1 MLVFGID
8 VLILACFGCMLV
20 FGSYVAACL
29 VPLGRDEGVIS
40 IISTAVT
47 ATMMVIAYVVMAHVL
62 DAVFGAFG
70 W

>member
-8 VLILACFGCMLV
+8 VLILVCFGSLLV
-20 FGSYVAACL
+20 FGSYVVACI
-29 VPLGRDEGVIS
+29 VPLGRDEGVVS
-40 IISTAVT
+40 IVSTAVT
-47 ATMMVIAYVVMAHVL
+47 ATMMVIAYIVMAHVL